1 MADHEKRIE
10 TKEHNSGEAVGS
22 RDFEQDRPAA
32 AREDARAAG
41 GFGHKFRRR
50 GRGGSGEAGDRQEV

>member
-32 AREDARAAG
+32 AREDARAA
-41 GFGHKFRRR
+41 
-50 GRGGSGEAGDRQEV
+50 